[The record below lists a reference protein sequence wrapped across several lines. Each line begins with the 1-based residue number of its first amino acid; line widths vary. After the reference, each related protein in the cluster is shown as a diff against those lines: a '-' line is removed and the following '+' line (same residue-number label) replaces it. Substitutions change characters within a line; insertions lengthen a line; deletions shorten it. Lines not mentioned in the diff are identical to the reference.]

1 MAVRGTGTCT
11 LDMTS
16 DQSVTAAF
24 KPGIVIYR
32 QGAWLKYDFDSRDL
46 VEGVWTGMPYGNC
59 IPSPMDYN
67 GDGVKDFTQLCNG
80 AWFFYNDDGTTNSG
94 IWVGDVAGQV
104 PVPGDYDGDG
114 KDDIVLFRNG
124 AWLYYDY
131 ATGVMTKGVWTGAPV
146 FSGTPV
152 PLPMDIDG
160 DGALDYTVYSGGPW
174 FFFYSTGAMT
184 KGIWTGG
191 VAGDIAAPGDYSG
204 IGKDEIVIFRGGAW
218 LFYDYNTGDLTKGVW
233 TGAPIVNGTPLPS
246 PLDVTGDGH
255 SDFTVFSG
263 RTLVLL

>member
-1 MAVRGTGTCT
+1 M
-11 LDMTS
+11 
-16 DQSVTAAF
+16 
-24 KPGIVIYR
+24 
-32 QGAWLKYDFDSRDL
+32 
-46 VEGVWTGMPYGNC
+46 
-59 IPSPMDYN
+59 
-67 GDGVKDFTQLCNG
+67 
-80 AWFFYNDDGTTNSG
+80 
-94 IWVGDVAGQV
+94 

-152 PLPMDIDG
+152 PVPMDIDG

-174 FFFYSTGAMT
+174 FFFDSTGAMT

-233 TGAPIVNGTPLPS
+233 TGAPIYNGTPLPT

-255 SDFTVFSG
+255 SGLHRFLG
-263 RTLVLL
+263 RTVALL